1 MKESKSK
8 VLQLTLVL
16 ATALAGAFAALAMG
30 WPIPFLIGSL
40 VATAILALTR
50 AARTGNPVFF
60 PKTLREVFI
69 GVIGTMIGTTFT
81 PEVLSMAPTLAVTL
95 CAMMGFVVLAQASNY
110 IIFHYLGG
118 YDRPTS
124 FYAAMPGGLIEAV
137 EMGSK
142 AGGDV
147 ETLSI
152 QHLVRIVLVILI
164 VPLLFLM
171 VTGEAVGSA
180 ASPTLERGP
189 SDWRDWLMVAAIA
202 PVGLWIGKASRLP
215 AAPLLGP
222 LVLTAIL
229 QSSGG
234 IDLGGPPAL
243 LNLAQLIVGASLGG
257 QFAKT
262 TLTRL
267 LSALALGFVSVVVT
281 LAIASGL
288 ALMLGQFVPLSFRT
302 LLISFA
308 PGGVTEMSLI
318 ALSLGASPVLVST
331 HHLFRILFTEGM
343 AGLLSKRLGN
353 RSPET

>member
-1 MKESKSK
+1 MTDLKSK
-8 VLQLTLVL
+8 ALQLTLVL
-16 ATALAGAFAALAMG
+16 ASALAGAFAALAMG
-30 WPIPFLIGSL
+30 WPIPFLLGSL
-40 VATAILALTR
+40 VATAVLALTF
-50 AARTGNPVFF
+50 AARTGGPVFF

-69 GVIGTMIGTTFT
+69 AVIGTMIGTTFT
-81 PEVLSMAPTLAVTL
+81 SEVLSMVPTLAVTL

-137 EMGSK
+137 EMGTK

-152 QHLVRIVLVILI
+152 QHFVRIVLVILI
-164 VPLLFLM
+164 VPLLFLV
-171 VTGEAVGSA
+171 VTGEVVGSA
-180 ASPTLERGP
+180 ASQTLEKGP
-189 SDWRDWLMVAAIA
+189 SEWRDWLMVATIA

-229 QSSGG
+229 QSSGA

-243 LNLAQLIVGASLGG
+243 LNLAQLIVGASLGA

-262 TLTRL
+262 TPRRL
-267 LSALALGFVSVVVT
+267 LSALALGFVSVMAT

-288 ALMLGQFVPLSFRT
+288 ALMLGHFISMSFQT

-318 ALSLGASPVLVST
+318 ALSLGVSPVLVST
-331 HHLFRILFTEGM
+331 HHLFRILFTVGLT
-343 AGLLSKRLGN
+343 GLLFKRLGN
-353 RSPET
+353 GSSKT